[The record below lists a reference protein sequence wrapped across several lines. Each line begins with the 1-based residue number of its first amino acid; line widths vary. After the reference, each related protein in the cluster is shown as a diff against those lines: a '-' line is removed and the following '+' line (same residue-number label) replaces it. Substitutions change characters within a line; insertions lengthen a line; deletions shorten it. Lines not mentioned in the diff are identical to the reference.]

1 MTHTIVPIVEGHGEV
16 VAAPLLIRRIA
27 SAMNVFDVVVK
38 KPIRVPKHKLQK
50 TGELERTLDLAIQK
64 AEGACGIL
72 ILLDADDDCPG
83 ETAPALLTRAREAW
97 PNVPIQIVLA
107 KMEYEAWFLGAIDSL
122 IDEKQPELKPVR
134 DYNPE
139 GIRGAKEKLEEIL
152 DSHYSETVDQPA
164 YTSLF
169 DLGEARANCPSFD
182 KCWRCLES
190 LLAD

>member
-1 MTHTIVPIVEGHGEV
+1 MARTIVPIVEGHGEV
-16 VAAPLLIRRIA
+16 VAVPILIRRIA
-27 SAMNVFDVVVK
+27 ASMNVFDVVVK

-64 AEGACGIL
+64 AEGACGIF

-97 PNVPIQIVLA
+97 PDVPIQVVLA

-122 IDEKQPELKPVR
+122 AAERQPELRPVR

-139 GIRGAKEKLEEIL
+139 AIRGAKEKLEVIL
-152 DSHYSETVDQPA
+152 GTHYSETVDQPT

-169 DLGEARANCPSFD
+169 DLDEARGNCPSFD
-182 KCWRCLES
+182 KCRRCLEN

>member
-1 MTHTIVPIVEGHGEV
+1 MHTIVPIVEGHGEV

-27 SAMNVFDVVVK
+27 GAMNIFDIEVK

-64 AEGACGIL
+64 AEGACGIF

-122 IDEKQPELKPVR
+122 VDQMQAELRPVR
-134 DYNPE
+134 DCNPE
-139 GIRGAKEKLEEIL
+139 VIRGAKERLEEL
-152 DSHYSETVDQPA
+152 LGSHYSETVDQPA

-182 KCWRCLES
+182 KCWRCLEC
-190 LLAD
+190 LLSD

>member
-16 VAAPLLIRRIA
+16 AAAPLLIRRIA
-27 SAMNVFDVVVK
+27 GAVNVFDVDVK

-72 ILLDADDDCPG
+72 ILLDADDDCPR
-83 ETAPALLTRAREAW
+83 ETAPALLTRARDAW
-97 PNVPIQIVLA
+97 PNVHIQIVLA

-122 IDEKQPELKPVR
+122 GEENQAGLRPGR

-139 GIRGAKEKLEEIL
+139 GIRGAKERLEQIL
-152 DSHYSETVDQPA
+152 GNHYSETVDQPA

>member
-27 SAMNVFDVVVK
+27 EAMDVFDVVVK

-50 TGELERTLDLAIQK
+50 PGELERTLDLAIQK
-64 AEGACGIL
+64 AEGICGII

-83 ETAPALLTRAREAW
+83 ETAPALLTRAKKAH
-97 PNVPIQIVLA
+97 PGVPIQLVLA
-107 KMEYEAWFLGAIDSL
+107 KMEYEAWFLGAIGSL
-122 IDEKQPELKPVR
+122 TAEKGGELKLVC

-139 GIRGAKEKLEEIL
+139 IIRGAKERLEQLL

-164 YTSLF
+164 YTALF

-182 KCWRCLES
+182 KCWRCLEN
-190 LLAD
+190 LFAD